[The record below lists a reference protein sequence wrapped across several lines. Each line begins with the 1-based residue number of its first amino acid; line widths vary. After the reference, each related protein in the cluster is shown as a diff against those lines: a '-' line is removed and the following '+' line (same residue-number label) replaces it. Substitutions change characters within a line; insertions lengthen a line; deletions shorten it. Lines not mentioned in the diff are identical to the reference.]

1 MGGSMSKNNNCQ
13 SYKDEIQ
20 DLKRTIDFQN
30 KALNSKVSYDP
41 NDESEELQARVG
53 GSHKK
58 TKRRNKKGKKSK
70 RHYYK

>member
-1 MGGSMSKNNNCQ
+1 MGGIMSKNNNCQ

-20 DLKRTIDFQN
+20 DLKRTIEFQN
-30 KALNSKVSYDP
+30 KALDSKVSYDA

-53 GSHKK
+53 GANKK

-70 RHYYK
+70 RQL